1 MKMDGIEPFD
11 LDLTLKDASLDPNVR
26 VSRRIV
32 AGICIGMP
40 FEDAYYSVRELREA
54 IEWIHEGEP
63 KGKAKLTTI
72 LGNQCD
78 DFQRA
83 IYYALAGKGIVLILD
98 DLLWLEELLNIRG
111 EFAGELHRM
120 KRPTMPLISPYVAA
134 EPDGPV
140 GRFDADFEI
149 GASWSFDPGPGYL
162 AHDQVVDPKLS
173 L

>member
-54 IEWIHEGEP
+54 IEWIHAGEP
-63 KGKAKLTTI
+63 AGKRRLTTI
-72 LGNQCD
+72 LGNRCD
-78 DFQRA
+78 DFQRC
-83 IYYALAGKGIVLILD
+83 IFYALAGKGIVLILD
-98 DLLWLEELLNIRG
+98 DLLWLEGVLEARG
-111 EFAGELHRM
+111 RFAGQLMRM
-120 KRPTMPLISPYVAA
+120 KRPVAPLFSPYVEA

-140 GRFDADFEI
+140 GRFDPDFEI
-149 GASWSFDPGPGYL
+149 GASWSFDPGPGYE
-162 AHDQVVDPKLS
+162 AFDRMGAPKFAA
-173 L
+173 